1 MELTISDDKIKEL
14 LAEVISEMLVKKREV
29 FHEIILEALKE
40 IGIRNAIVEGQKSD
54 FVSETRIFDILEGK
68 SESQISIGF

>member
-29 FHEIILEALKE
+29 FHEIILEALEE
-40 IGIRNAIVEGQKSD
+40 IGIGNAIVEGQKSD
-54 FVSETRIFDILEGK
+54 FVSETCIFDILEGK
-68 SESQISIGF
+68 SESQISISF